1 MNVCAYQ
8 KDEGRE
14 TILIGTDGIGNLIF
28 WRNQSLLLCDQ
39 AQISIAD
46 SLNFLSTGDSLV
58 VQLFSRVTNI
68 PRKADSSESVYPAC
82 ISIPYKNVIYPF
94 NASAK
99 AIRVSACP

>member
-1 MNVCAYQ
+1 MNVYAYQ

-46 SLNFLSTGDSLV
+46 SLNFLSTGDS
-58 VQLFSRVTNI
+58 
-68 PRKADSSESVYPAC
+68 SESVYPAC